1 MHRPVHH
8 PVHNPVLL
16 TSRPLLPPAGSGFVQ
31 KGMPQGHEEVI
42 LDRSRKRVEKE
53 QGQSSSN
60 FAERVKIMPLMQEA
74 HHMIQAKHRREYA
87 NQFDEAELRA
97 KIVKVSSALNNFDH
111 QADQRSPP
119 MSIPGLQ
126 MGNIASA
133 VDTENQDFEEEQKGQ
148 QQLEFELQ
156 ELREKKY
163 FRQRAWMDQKKS
175 LKQEIGRLQIKVNAI
190 TGLNFQSEIQKLL
203 CDSADRKLGPDMEG
217 TFSERAGTN
226 IQFSEDGRIA
236 TRVAVMGNQALVF
249 GSSPIRKDACGWYYS
264 VEVKATTFL
273 YGGLAI
279 GVTQRRPS
287 EFEKLSDTGRRL
299 EDTRLVGYWAN
310 CVFVNKVQRKTHWDP
325 ATLCVG
331 SKVGVLVT
339 KEGDLKIFVDHM
351 EVDCLKGV
359 INVTPKLELY
369 PVMDLYSTCKSLKLF
384 F

>member
-1 MHRPVHH
+1 
-8 PVHNPVLL
+8 
-16 TSRPLLPPAGSGFVQ
+16 
-31 KGMPQGHEEVI
+31 MPQGHEEVI

-163 FRQRAWMDQKKS
+163 FRQRAWMDQKN
-175 LKQEIGRLQIKVNAI
+175 R
-190 TGLNFQSEIQKLL
+190 
-203 CDSADRKLGPDMEG
+203 
-217 TFSERAGTN
+217 
-226 IQFSEDGRIA
+226 
-236 TRVAVMGNQALVF
+236 
-249 GSSPIRKDACGWYYS
+249 
-264 VEVKATTFL
+264 
-273 YGGLAI
+273 
-279 GVTQRRPS
+279 
-287 EFEKLSDTGRRL
+287 
-299 EDTRLVGYWAN
+299 
-310 CVFVNKVQRKTHWDP
+310 
-325 ATLCVG
+325 
-331 SKVGVLVT
+331 
-339 KEGDLKIFVDHM
+339 
-351 EVDCLKGV
+351 
-359 INVTPKLELY
+359 
-369 PVMDLYSTCKSLKLF
+369 
-384 F
+384 